1 MYNIVNTETLT
12 VVVNV
17 NDILQLNM
25 NVVSNSS
32 NIISTGLL
40 N

>member
-1 MYNIVNTETLT
+1 MYNIVNTETWT
-12 VVVNV
+12 VVNV